1 MMATVMLTK
10 KQLRV
15 LDYIKVYYKKDR
27 VPPTVREI
35 AKHMGCVHSNVH
47 RMLRLLERDNHIKV
61 HPAKPR
67 GIEILWWSY
76 TKAALE
82 KNLLRDW

>member
-1 MMATVMLTK
+1 MATVMLTK
-10 KQLRV
+10 KQLKV
-15 LDYIKVYYKKDR
+15 LDYIKIYYKKDR

-61 HPAKPR
+61 HPCLLYTSPSPR
-67 GIEILWWSY
+67 DG
-76 TKAALE
+76 
-82 KNLLRDW
+82 LLSRMPSSA

>member
-1 MMATVMLTK
+1 MPNLMITK
-10 KQLRV
+10 KQLKV
-15 LDYIKVYYKKDR
+15 FDFIKNYQTKER

-47 RMLRLLERDNHIKV
+47 RMLRLLERDNLIKV

-67 GIEILWWSY
+67 GIELLW
-76 TKAALE
+76 KFLRVDLV
-82 KNLLRDW
+82 KNLLKV

>member
-1 MMATVMLTK
+1 
-10 KQLRV
+10 
-15 LDYIKVYYKKDR
+15 
-27 VPPTVREI
+27 
-35 AKHMGCVHSNVH
+35 VH

-76 TKAALE
+76 TKADLE